1 MTTNSVLA
9 DDFKTALRGVASSVT
24 IFSTRVGGVRY
35 GMVAT
40 AVMSVSMAPASL
52 VIAVNKSASINE
64 RIADRGYFAV
74 NVLSERD
81 RQLSVDFANAKGE
94 ARFHHGIWHD
104 RSIGQGEELPYL
116 VTAQAA
122 IFCQTSHVYSHG
134 THILYVGEVVEVIK
148 SANVSPLMYC
158 NGQYGAFT
166 DQLDLERIA
175 S

>member
-9 DDFKTALRGVASSVT
+9 DDFKSALRGVASSVT
-24 IFSTRVGGVRY
+24 IFSTRVDGVRY

-64 RIADRGYFAV
+64 RISDRGYFTV

-94 ARFHHGIWHD
+94 ARFEYGVWHD
-104 RSIGQGEELPYL
+104 HSIGNGEDLPYL
-116 VTAQAA
+116 ATAQAS
-122 IFCQTSHVYSHG
+122 IFCKTSHVYSHG
-134 THILYVGEVVEVIK
+134 THILYVGEVVEVMK
-148 SANVSPLMYC
+148 SANMSPLVYC
-158 NGQYGAFT
+158 KGQYGSFT
-166 DQLDLERIA
+166 NQFDLEKIA